1 MNTFIT
7 EQPTITMNTFTTEQP
22 TITMNTFITEQPTII
37 IGSVGEVAN
46 GKSSVLREITGT
58 NLMKFKKE
66 AEKNMTIKL
75 GYTNTKIYKC
85 PNCPKPYCY
94 QIHNDKLE
102 CKQCDTILELCLH
115 VSFVDAPGH
124 NDLQATALS
133 GANNMDYCFL
143 LISTDNVLEMGG
155 GGSGGSGGGS
165 GGGGGGYINEHYK
178 AISALSLLDKTLILQ
193 NKIDLVK
200 KEKAIAQYELI
211 KSKYNIKNVIP
222 ISAQFGYN
230 IEYILQY
237 IVEKIQNPVNT
248 PEFYEKINKP
258 LKMSIIRTFDINK
271 PGTNIYDLCG
281 GVIGGTIKQG
291 QVKIGDRVKIL
302 PGIIHNNKL
311 IPLVSTVLSIKTDN
325 TNLEKAYPGGLIALG
340 LSLDPSLSKEDRL
353 VGNIIVSH
361 DDVNV
366 VMFNSATINYVMY
379 SQDSLEGEGDGE
391 YILMLYTMKRTIKIT
406 NINKS
411 TNELTFTS
419 AIQLCGE
426 LNDRVVITKNN
437 KILLY
442 GYIKTMTD

>member
-1 MNTFIT
+1 
-7 EQPTITMNTFTTEQP
+7 
-22 TITMNTFITEQPTII
+22 MNTFITEQPTII

-58 NLMKFKKE
+58 NLMRFKKE

-94 QIHNDKLE
+94 QVHNDKLE
-102 CKQCDTILELCLH
+102 CKQCDEKLELCLH

-155 GGSGGSGGGS
+155 SVGSSGGVGMGGVVGSGVV
-165 GGGGGGYINEHYK
+165 GYINEHYK

-200 KEKAIAQYELI
+200 KEKAMAQYELI
-211 KSKYNIKNVIP
+211 KSKYNINNVIP

-230 IEYILQY
+230 IEYVLQY
-237 IVEKIQNPVNT
+237 IVEKIENPINT
-248 PEFYEKINKP
+248 PAFYEKINKP

-291 QVKIGDRVKIL
+291 HVKIGDRVKIL

-361 DDVNV
+361 DEENV
-366 VMFNSATINYVMY
+366 VMFNNATIDYVVY
-379 SQDSLEGEGDGE
+379 THEPLEEGD
-391 YILMLYTMKRTIKIT
+391 YTLMLYTMKRDIKIT

-426 LNDRVVITKNN
+426 INDRVVITKNN

-442 GYIKTMTD
+442 GYIKTIS

>member
-1 MNTFIT
+1 MSIEQIT
-7 EQPTITMNTFTTEQP
+7 
-22 TITMNTFITEQPTII
+22 ITEQPTII

-46 GKSSVLREITGT
+46 GKSSVLRELTGT

-85 PNCPKPYCY
+85 PKCPKPYCY

-102 CKQCDTILELCLH
+102 CKQCDEKLVLCLH

-143 LISTDNVLEMGG
+143 LISTDNALEIG
-155 GGSGGSGGGS
+155 GGS
-165 GGGGGGYINEHYK
+165 GYINEHYK

-200 KEKAIAQYELI
+200 KEKALAQYELI

-237 IVEKIQNPVNT
+237 IVEKIENPINT

-281 GVIGGTIKQG
+281 SVIGGTIKQG
-291 QVKIGDRVKIL
+291 QVKIGERVKIL

-325 TNLEKAYPGGLIALG
+325 VSLEKAYSGGLIALG

-353 VGNIIVSH
+353 VGNIIVSY
-361 DDVNV
+361 DDNNV
-366 VMFNSATINYVMY
+366 VMFNNAMINYVMY
-379 SQDSLEGEGDGE
+379 NQEPLEEGD
-391 YILMLYTMKRTIKIT
+391 YTLMLYTMRRNIKIT

-411 TNELTFTS
+411 KNELTFTS
-419 AIQLCGE
+419 TVQLCGE
-426 LNDRVVITKNN
+426 INDRVVITKNN

-442 GYIKTMTD
+442 GYIKTID

>member
-1 MNTFIT
+1 MNTI
-7 EQPTITMNTFTTEQP
+7 
-22 TITMNTFITEQPTII
+22 ITEQPTII

-46 GKSSVLREITGT
+46 GKSSILREITGV

-85 PNCPKPYCY
+85 PKCPKPYCY
-94 QIHNDKLE
+94 QICNDKLE
-102 CKQCDTILELCLH
+102 CRQCDEKLELCLH

-155 GGSGGSGGGS
+155 GGSG
-165 GGGGGGYINEHYK
+165 YINEHYK

-200 KEKAIAQYELI
+200 KEKAMAQYELI

-237 IVEKIQNPVNT
+237 IVEKIKNPINT

-325 TNLEKAYPGGLIALG
+325 TNLEKAYSGGLIALG

-361 DDVNV
+361 DDTNNI
-366 VMFNSATINYVMY
+366 MFNSATIDYVMY
-379 SQDSLEGEGDGE
+379 TQDSLEKEGEGE
-391 YILMLYTMKRTIKIT
+391 YTLMLYTMKRNIKIT

-411 TNELTFTS
+411 KNELTFSS

-426 LNDRVVITKNN
+426 INDRVVITKNN

-442 GYIKTMTD
+442 GYIKNVN

>member
-1 MNTFIT
+1 
-7 EQPTITMNTFTTEQP
+7 
-22 TITMNTFITEQPTII
+22 MNTFITEQPTII
-37 IGSVGEVAN
+37 IGTVGEVAN

-58 NLMKFKKE
+58 NLMRFKKE

-94 QIHNDKLE
+94 QVHNDKLE
-102 CKQCDTILELCLH
+102 CKQCDEKLELCLH

-155 GGSGGSGGGS
+155 GGSGGVSGV
-165 GGGGGGYINEHYK
+165 GGYINEHYK

-200 KEKAIAQYELI
+200 KEKAMAQYELI
-211 KSKYNIKNVIP
+211 KSKYNINNVIP

-230 IEYILQY
+230 IEYVLQY
-237 IVEKIQNPVNT
+237 IVEKIENPINT
-248 PEFYEKINKP
+248 PAFYEKINKP

-361 DDVNV
+361 DEENV
-366 VMFNSATINYVMY
+366 VMFNNATIDYVMY
-379 SQDSLEGEGDGE
+379 THEPLEEGD
-391 YILMLYTMKRTIKIT
+391 YTLMLYTMKRDIKIT

-411 TNELTFTS
+411 KNELTFTS
-419 AIQLCGE
+419 TVQLCGE
-426 LNDRVVITKNN
+426 INDRVVITKNN

-442 GYIKTMTD
+442 GYIKTIS

>member
-1 MNTFIT
+1 MSTIIT
-7 EQPTITMNTFTTEQP
+7 DQPTIITDQPTIITDQPTIITDQPTIIIEQPTI
-22 TITMNTFITEQPTII
+22 ITDQPTII

-58 NLMKFKKE
+58 NLMRFKKE

-94 QIHNDKLE
+94 QTHNDKLE
-102 CKQCDTILELCLH
+102 CKQCDEKLVLCVH

-143 LISTDNVLEMGG
+143 LISTDNVLEMNGGG
-155 GGSGGSGGGS
+155 GGS
-165 GGGGGGYINEHYK
+165 GYINEHYK

-200 KEKAIAQYELI
+200 KDKAIAQYELI

-237 IVEKIQNPVNT
+237 IVEKIGNPINT
-248 PEFYEKINKP
+248 PEFNEKINKP

-271 PGTNIYDLCG
+271 PGTNVYDLFG
-281 GVIGGTIKQG
+281 SVIGGTIKQG
-291 QVKIGDRVKIL
+291 QVKVGDRVKIL

-311 IPLVSTVLSIKTDN
+311 IPLVSTVQTIKTDN
-325 TNLEKAYPGGLIALG
+325 INLEKAYSGGLIALG

-361 DDVNV
+361 DDKNV
-366 VMFNSATINYVMY
+366 VMFNNATIDYVVY
-379 SQDSLEGEGDGE
+379 TQEQLEEGGE
-391 YILMLYTMKRTIKIT
+391 YTMMLYTIKRNIKIT

-411 TNELTFTS
+411 KNELTFTS

-426 LNDRVVITKNN
+426 INDRIVITKNN

-442 GYIKTMTD
+442 GYIKTMTC

>member
-1 MNTFIT
+1 MNTI
-7 EQPTITMNTFTTEQP
+7 
-22 TITMNTFITEQPTII
+22 ITEQPTII

-58 NLMKFKKE
+58 NLMRFKKE

-94 QIHNDKLE
+94 QVTNDKLE
-102 CKQCDTILELCLH
+102 CKQCDAILELCLN

-155 GGSGGSGGGS
+155 S
-165 GGGGGGYINEHYK
+165 GGGGYINEHYK
-178 AISALSLLDKTLILQ
+178 AISSLSLLDKTLILQ

-237 IVEKIQNPVNT
+237 IVEKIQNPVHT

-291 QVKIGDRVKIL
+291 QVKIGDRVKIV

-325 TNLEKAYPGGLIALG
+325 TNLDKAYPGGLIALG

-361 DDVNV
+361 DEVNM
-366 VMFNSATINYVMY
+366 VMFNSAMINYVMY
-379 SQDSLEGEGDGE
+379 SQEPLEEEGNGE
-391 YILMLYTMKRTIKIT
+391 YTLMLYTMKRNIKIT

-411 TNELTFTS
+411 KNELTFTS

-426 LNDRVVITKNN
+426 INDRVVITKNN

>member
-1 MNTFIT
+1 MEQIIT
-7 EQPTITMNTFTTEQP
+7 EQPTI
-22 TITMNTFITEQPTII
+22 ITEQPTII

-58 NLMKFKKE
+58 NLMRFKKE

-94 QIHNDKLE
+94 QVTNDKLE
-102 CKQCDTILELCLH
+102 CKQCDAILELCLH

-143 LISTDNVLEMGG
+143 LISTDNVLEM
-155 GGSGGSGGGS
+155 SGGGV
-165 GGGGGGYINEHYK
+165 GGSGGYINEHYK
-178 AISALSLLDKTLILQ
+178 AISSLSLLDKTLILQ

-237 IVEKIQNPVNT
+237 IVEKIQNPVHT

-325 TNLEKAYPGGLIALG
+325 TNLDKAYPGGLIALG

-353 VGNIIVSH
+353 VGNVIVSH
-361 DDVNV
+361 DEVNM
-366 VMFNSATINYVMY
+366 VMFNSAMINYVMY
-379 SQDSLEGEGDGE
+379 SQEQLEEEGE
-391 YILMLYTMKRTIKIT
+391 YTLMLYTMKRNIKIT
-406 NINKS
+406 NINKL

-419 AIQLCGE
+419 TIQLCGE
-426 LNDRVVITKNN
+426 INDRVVITKNN

-442 GYIKTMTD
+442 GYIKSMTY

>member
-1 MNTFIT
+1 MNTY
-7 EQPTITMNTFTTEQP
+7 
-22 TITMNTFITEQPTII
+22 ITEQPTII

-46 GKSSVLREITGT
+46 GKSSVLREITGV

-94 QIHNDKLE
+94 QIYNDKLE
-102 CKQCDTILELCLH
+102 CKQCDTKLELCLH

-143 LISTDNVLEMGG
+143 LISTDNVLEIN
-155 GGSGGSGGGS
+155 
-165 GGGGGGYINEHYK
+165 GGGYINEHYK

-200 KEKAIAQYELI
+200 KEKAFAQYELI

-237 IVEKIQNPVNT
+237 IVEKIENPINT
-248 PEFYEKINKP
+248 PAFYDKINKP

-271 PGTNIYDLCG
+271 PGTNIYNLCG

-291 QVKIGDRVKIL
+291 QVKIGDRIKIL

-311 IPLVSTVLSIKTDN
+311 IPLITNVISIKTDN

-361 DDVNV
+361 NETNV
-366 VMFNSATINYVMY
+366 TIFKNATISYVMY
-379 SQDSLEGEGDGE
+379 TNESLEDDGE
-391 YILMLYTMKRTIKIT
+391 YTLMLYTMKRNVKIT

-411 TNELTFTS
+411 KNELTFTS
-419 AIQLCGE
+419 SIELCGE
-426 LNDRVVITKNN
+426 INDRVVITKNN

-442 GYIKTMTD
+442 GYIITINE

>member
-1 MNTFIT
+1 MSIEQIT
-7 EQPTITMNTFTTEQP
+7 
-22 TITMNTFITEQPTII
+22 ITEQPTII

-46 GKSSVLREITGT
+46 GKSSVLRELTGT
-58 NLMKFKKE
+58 NLMRFKKE

-85 PNCPKPYCY
+85 PKCPKPYCY

-102 CKQCDTILELCLH
+102 CKQCDEKLVLCLH

-143 LISTDNVLEMGG
+143 LISTDNALET
-155 GGSGGSGGGS
+155 SSS
-165 GGGGGGYINEHYK
+165 SEYINEHYK

-200 KEKAIAQYELI
+200 KEKALAQYELI

-230 IEYILQY
+230 IEYIFQY
-237 IVEKIQNPVNT
+237 IVEKIENPINT

-281 GVIGGTIKQG
+281 SVIGGTIKQG

-311 IPLVSTVLSIKTDN
+311 IPLVSTVQTIKTDN
-325 TNLEKAYPGGLIALG
+325 VSLEKAYSGGLIALG

-353 VGNIIVSH
+353 VGNIIVSY
-361 DDVNV
+361 DDNNV
-366 VMFNSATINYVMY
+366 VMFNNGMINYVMY
-379 SQDSLEGEGDGE
+379 NQEPLEEGD
-391 YILMLYTMKRTIKIT
+391 YTLMLYTMRRNIKIT

-411 TNELTFTS
+411 KNELTFTS
-419 AIQLCGE
+419 TIQLCGE
-426 LNDRVVITKNN
+426 INDRVVITKNN

-442 GYIKTMTD
+442 GYIKMMT

>member
-1 MNTFIT
+1 MSIEQIT
-7 EQPTITMNTFTTEQP
+7 
-22 TITMNTFITEQPTII
+22 ITEQPTII

-46 GKSSVLREITGT
+46 GKSSVLRELTGT

-85 PNCPKPYCY
+85 HKCPKPYCY

-102 CKQCDTILELCLH
+102 CKQCDEKLVLCLH

-143 LISTDNVLEMGG
+143 LISTDNALEIG
-155 GGSGGSGGGS
+155 GGS
-165 GGGGGGYINEHYK
+165 GYINEHYK

-200 KEKAIAQYELI
+200 KEKALAQYELI

-237 IVEKIQNPVNT
+237 IVEKIENPINT

-281 GVIGGTIKQG
+281 SVIGGTIKQG
-291 QVKIGDRVKIL
+291 QVKIGERVKIL

-325 TNLEKAYPGGLIALG
+325 VSLEKAYSGGLIALG

-353 VGNIIVSH
+353 VGNIIVSY
-361 DDVNV
+361 DDNNV
-366 VMFNSATINYVMY
+366 VMFNNAMINYVMY
-379 SQDSLEGEGDGE
+379 NQEPLEEGD
-391 YILMLYTMKRTIKIT
+391 YTLMLYTMRRNIKIT

-411 TNELTFTS
+411 KNELTFTS
-419 AIQLCGE
+419 TVQLCGE
-426 LNDRVVITKNN
+426 INDRVVITKNN

-442 GYIKTMTD
+442 GYIKTID

>member
-1 MNTFIT
+1 M
-7 EQPTITMNTFTTEQP
+7 EQI
-22 TITMNTFITEQPTII
+22 ITEQPTII

-58 NLMKFKKE
+58 NLMRFKKE

-94 QIHNDKLE
+94 QVTNDKLE
-102 CKQCDTILELCLH
+102 CKQCDAKLELCLH

-143 LISTDNVLEMGG
+143 LISTDNVLEM
-155 GGSGGSGGGS
+155 S
-165 GGGGGGYINEHYK
+165 GGGGGYINEHYK
-178 AISALSLLDKTLILQ
+178 AISSLSLLDKTLILQ

-200 KEKAIAQYELI
+200 KEKAMAQYELI

-237 IVEKIQNPVNT
+237 IVEKIQNPVHT

-325 TNLEKAYPGGLIALG
+325 TNLDKAYPGGLIALG

-361 DDVNV
+361 DEVNV
-366 VMFNSATINYVMY
+366 VMFNSATISYIMY
-379 SQDSLEGEGDGE
+379 SQEQLEEEGE
-391 YILMLYTMKRTIKIT
+391 YTLMLYTMKRNIKIT

-411 TNELTFTS
+411 KNELTFTS
-419 AIQLCGE
+419 TIQLCGE
-426 LNDRVVITKNN
+426 INDRVVITKNN

-442 GYIKTMTD
+442 GYIRMMTD

>member
-1 MNTFIT
+1 MSIEQIT
-7 EQPTITMNTFTTEQP
+7 
-22 TITMNTFITEQPTII
+22 ITEQPTII
-37 IGSVGEVAN
+37 IGTVGEVAN
-46 GKSSVLREITGT
+46 GKSSVLRELTGT
-58 NLMKFKKE
+58 NLMRFKKE

-85 PNCPKPYCY
+85 PKCPKPYCY

-102 CKQCDTILELCLH
+102 CKQCDEKLVLCLH

-143 LISTDNVLEMGG
+143 LISTDNALEMGV
-155 GGSGGSGGGS
+155 
-165 GGGGGGYINEHYK
+165 GGYINEHYK

-200 KEKAIAQYELI
+200 KEKALAQYELI

-230 IEYILQY
+230 IEYIFQY
-237 IVEKIQNPVNT
+237 IVEKIENPINT
-248 PEFYEKINKP
+248 PAFYEKINKP

-281 GVIGGTIKQG
+281 SVIGGTIKQG

-311 IPLVSTVLSIKTDN
+311 IPLASTVLSIKTDN
-325 TNLEKAYPGGLIALG
+325 VSLEKAYSGGLIALG

-361 DDVNV
+361 DNNNV
-366 VMFNSATINYVMY
+366 IMFNYATIDYVMY
-379 SQDSLEGEGDGE
+379 SQEPLEEDGD
-391 YILMLYTMKRTIKIT
+391 YTLMLYTMRRNIKIT
-406 NINKS
+406 SINKS
-411 TNELTFTS
+411 KKELTFS
-419 AIQLCGE
+419 SIIQLCGE
-426 LNDRVVITKNN
+426 INDRVVITKNN

-442 GYIKTMTD
+442 GYIKNMAH

>member
-1 MNTFIT
+1 MSIEQIT
-7 EQPTITMNTFTTEQP
+7 
-22 TITMNTFITEQPTII
+22 ITEQPTII

-46 GKSSVLREITGT
+46 GKSSVLRELTGT
-58 NLMKFKKE
+58 NLMRFKKE

-85 PNCPKPYCY
+85 PKCPKPYCY

-102 CKQCDTILELCLH
+102 CKQCDEKLVLCLH

-143 LISTDNVLEMGG
+143 LISTDNALETS
-155 GGSGGSGGGS
+155 GSSE
-165 GGGGGGYINEHYK
+165 YINEHYK

-200 KEKAIAQYELI
+200 KEKALAQYELI

-230 IEYILQY
+230 IEYIFQY
-237 IVEKIQNPVNT
+237 IVEKIENPINT

-281 GVIGGTIKQG
+281 SVIGGTIKQG

-311 IPLVSTVLSIKTDN
+311 IPLVSTVQTIKTDN
-325 TNLEKAYPGGLIALG
+325 VSLEKAYSGGLIALG

-353 VGNIIVSH
+353 VGNIIVSY
-361 DDVNV
+361 DDNNV
-366 VMFNSATINYVMY
+366 VMFNNAMINYVMY
-379 SQDSLEGEGDGE
+379 NQEPLEEGD
-391 YILMLYTMKRTIKIT
+391 YTLMLYTMRRNIKIT

-411 TNELTFTS
+411 KNELTFTS
-419 AIQLCGE
+419 TIQLCGE
-426 LNDRVVITKNN
+426 INDRVVITKNN

-442 GYIKTMTD
+442 GYIKMMT